1 MFVYGYHCIMQI
13 DKSGQFADMLKERNL
28 KEEWIQMALDKPDLI
43 EKQDD
48 GTTHY
53 IKKNQRL

>member
-1 MFVYGYHCIMQI
+1 MQI

-53 IKKNQRL
+53 IKKNQRLW